1 MFLLHRRR
9 ASKQTAAVIAEAA
22 SLVLMAC
29 GGMKA
34 RDDAVMMWAATVGKN
49 AFLANWA
56 IAWKSMATPDR
67 SIDARF
73 SLLGLISNWNGNHF
87 SLAAVLTV
95 TPTFLCCMLAKDALC
110 HTASLKEE

>member
-34 RDDAVMMWAATVGKN
+34 RDDAVTMWAATVGKN
-49 AFLANWA
+49 AFLAN
-56 IAWKSMATPDR
+56 
-67 SIDARF
+67 
-73 SLLGLISNWNGNHF
+73 
-87 SLAAVLTV
+87 
-95 TPTFLCCMLAKDALC
+95 
-110 HTASLKEE
+110 